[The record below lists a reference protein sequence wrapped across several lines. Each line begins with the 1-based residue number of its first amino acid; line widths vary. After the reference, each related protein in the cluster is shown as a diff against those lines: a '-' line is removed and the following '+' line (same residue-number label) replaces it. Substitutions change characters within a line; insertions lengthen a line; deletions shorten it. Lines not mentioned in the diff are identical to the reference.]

1 MQLSLRNPMF
11 KSFENSDSY
20 YEDSASCTLPG
31 IFGKT
36 LLLVLVALAGAV
48 AAIAFLF
55 RLTDENIGTF
65 LILLVVSSITAL
77 VSCLIARF
85 SVTLCP
91 VFSFIYC
98 ISEGFLL
105 GVISLIV
112 DLYYGGVAIT
122 ALIATVVVTITLGIL
137 YFTGIVK
144 VGHKLKAFVIA
155 CLIGMVVLA
164 LVNIIL
170 NATGFTGAGEV
181 IYGSTPLGWAISII
195 AVLFACALLLFDFD
209 YCADMVEREL
219 DKKYEWRAAFIL
231 TVGIIYLY
239 LKILEILVKIAA
251 ASKK

>member
-1 MQLSLRNPMF
+1 MF
-11 KSFENSDSY
+11 KSFDKSDSY
-20 YEDSASCTLPG
+20 YGNEAACTLPG

-36 LLLVLVALAGAV
+36 LLLVLVTVLGAV

-65 LILLVVSSITAL
+65 LVLLFVSMITAF
-77 VSCLIARF
+77 VSGLIARF
-85 SVTLCP
+85 SFTLCP

-98 ISEGFLL
+98 AAEGFLL

-122 ALIATVVVTITLGIL
+122 ALIATIVVTITLGIL

-144 VGHKLKAFVIA
+144 VGKKLKAFVIT
-155 CLIGMVVLA
+155 CLIGMIVLA

-170 NATGFTGAGEV
+170 NAAGFTGAGEV
-181 IYGSTPLGWAISII
+181 IYGSTPLGWAVSII

-209 YCADMVEREL
+209 YCADCVDREL

-239 LKILEILVKIAA
+239 LKILEILIKIAA